1 MQSTDREEFEIQL
14 ARLCAGFNVPVTK
27 HRVNAYWS
35 GCAKMSLA
43 QLSRAIDQALG
54 EHGPDELPA
63 TKTLWKILRGGRTA
77 AAKDVQTSAP
87 SGEGKD
93 GPSIQAQLCEYAA
106 HHVHDLSGPVGMALW
121 EYSRPWT
128 YVYREW
134 WDASRP
140 KGFER
145 CAECISL
152 VIDLDNGKRIGW
164 SVAAM
169 LADTEGHAKVMQAFR
184 PGPLPTEAQMRAYHR
199 ILPGKERKGSDA

>member
-35 GCAKMSLA
+35 GCAKMSLL
-43 QLSRAIDQALG
+43 QMSRAIDEALG
-54 EHGPDELPA
+54 EHGPDDLPT
-63 TKTLWKILRGGRTA
+63 TKILWKILRGGRTSGPA
-77 AAKDVQTSAP
+77 GVHTSAP
-87 SGEGKD
+87 TPQDE

-106 HHVHDLSGPVGMALW
+106 LHVHDLSGPKGMTLK

-134 WDASRP
+134 WDATRP

-145 CAECISL
+145 CAECVGL
-152 VIDLDNGKRIGW
+152 VIDLDNGKRLGW

-169 LADTEGHAKVMQAFR
+169 IADTEGHQRVLKNFR
-184 PGPLPTEAQMRAYHR
+184 PGPLPTEAQIRAYHG
-199 ILPGKERKGSDA
+199 ILPKVGSAA

>member
-1 MQSTDREEFEIQL
+1 MQVSDREEFEIQL
-14 ARLCAGFNVPVTK
+14 ARLCAGYNVPVTK

-35 GCAKMSLA
+35 GCAKMTIA

-63 TKTLWKILRGGRTA
+63 TQALWKILRGARTPA
-77 AAKDVQTSAP
+77 AGVQTSAP
-87 SGEGKD
+87 IPD

-106 HHVHDLSGPVGMALW
+106 QHVHDLSGPVGMTLS

-134 WDASRP
+134 WDATRP

-145 CAECISL
+145 CAECIGL
-152 VIDLDNGKRIGW
+152 VIDLGHGKRIGW

-169 LADTEGHAKVMQAFR
+169 QADTEGHAKVMRSFR
-184 PGPLPTEAQMRAYHR
+184 PGPLPTEAQTRAYYGVV
-199 ILPGKERKGSDA
+199 PGNERKGSGA